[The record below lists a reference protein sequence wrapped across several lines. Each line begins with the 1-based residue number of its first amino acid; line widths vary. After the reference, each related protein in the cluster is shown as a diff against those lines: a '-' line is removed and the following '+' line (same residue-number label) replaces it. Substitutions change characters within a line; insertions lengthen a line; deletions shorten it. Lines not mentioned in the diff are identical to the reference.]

1 MPAVCQALF
10 SSAQL
15 RAAGRGVASH
25 WGVTDSSRGV
35 LLLGSHGQPV
45 PCSVLSSGS
54 WGMFFGSQEGL
65 AQLRL
70 LRVLVRQA
78 SDLSPL
84 GLLTHASVS
93 AVSSLPGRWL
103 RGMMENKARG
113 LVLTLLAYPLVL
125 RKSNS

>member
-1 MPAVCQALF
+1 
-10 SSAQL
+10 
-15 RAAGRGVASH
+15 
-25 WGVTDSSRGV
+25 
-35 LLLGSHGQPV
+35 
-45 PCSVLSSGS
+45 
-54 WGMFFGSQEGL
+54 MFFGSQEGL

-84 GLLTHASVS
+84 GLLTHTSVS
-93 AVSSLPGRWL
+93 AVGSLPGRWL

>member
-1 MPAVCQALF
+1 
-10 SSAQL
+10 
-15 RAAGRGVASH
+15 
-25 WGVTDSSRGV
+25 
-35 LLLGSHGQPV
+35 
-45 PCSVLSSGS
+45 
-54 WGMFFGSQEGL
+54 MFFGSQEGL

-93 AVSSLPGRWL
+93 AVSSLPERWL